1 MTAALDLDSILRAT
15 PSCAGLALLT
25 GEALALTA
33 HSGEPTAAGWASWS
47 EVVTAATALLQEP
60 PVASSEVMLRSPQ
73 SLVLLEARPGGAV
86 VVVMALG
93 KTSAGMALVQA
104 RVAAAKV
111 PGPSLSDES
120 AVPGG
125 AS

>member
-25 GEALALTA
+25 GEPLALTA
-33 HSGEPTAAGWASWS
+33 HGGEPIAAGWASWD
-47 EVVTAATALLQEP
+47 EVVTAATALLHEP
-60 PVASSEVMLRSPQ
+60 PVASSEVMLRSSQ
-73 SLVLLEARPGGAV
+73 ALVLLEARPGGAV

-93 KTSAGMALVQA
+93 KASAGMALVQA

-111 PGPSLSDES
+111 PVPSPSPGE
-120 AVPGG
+120 PGG